1 MTLARR
7 TALGLLL
14 AALGRVGARAE
25 DEPWPVSFGG
35 PFTLTDHTGRRRSD
49 ADFKGRWLLVQFGY
63 TGCPDMCPL
72 TLDTL
77 AETLDRLGAVGER
90 VQPLLVTVDPDR
102 DTPAVLADFVPAFHP
117 RLLGLTGSE
126 AEIRAVAKAY
136 RVHRRKVILDPK
148 RPDDYLVDH
157 GSLTYL
163 MGPDGAFVTLF
174 PYGTEAERIAAV
186 VRGRLGS

>member
-1 MTLARR
+1 VTLARR
-7 TALGLLL
+7 TTLGLVL
-14 AALGRVGARAE
+14 AALGSAGGRAA
-25 DEPWPVSFGG
+25 EPWPVSFGG

-49 ADFKGRWLLVQFGY
+49 ADFGGSWLLVQFGY
-63 TGCPDMCPL
+63 TGCPDLCPL
-72 TLDTL
+72 SLDTL
-77 AETLDRLGAVGER
+77 AEALDRLGALGER
-90 VQPLLVTVDPDR
+90 VQPLLVTVDPAH
-102 DTPAVLADFVPAFHP
+102 DTPTVLADFVPAFHP

-136 RVHRRKVILDPK
+136 RVHRRKVIPDPA
-148 RPDDYLVDH
+148 RPDDYLIDH
-157 GSLTYL
+157 GSFTYL